1 MIEIQSLPPIVSVI
15 GSIGKLK
22 ILELLAIEGEVNVTA
37 ISNKTG
43 VNHTRVKIHLESL
56 LDLNIVEEKRFGR
69 IKIYKL
75 NAYNEASKKIG
86 IFLRSWSK
94 SKIERLM
101 EGRLNKNEIKYEV
114 KTNN

>member
-1 MIEIQSLPPIVSVI
+1 MIDVQSLPPIVSI
-15 GSIGKLK
+15 MGSIGRLK

-43 VNHTRVKIHLESL
+43 VNHARVKIHLESL

-69 IKIYKL
+69 IKIYKM

-101 EGRLNKNEIKYEV
+101 EGRITKNEGKYEGL
-114 KTNN
+114 TNH